1 MKLIEQIDIQTQ
13 DIKWLYD
20 LYEKGLLAIDDSYQR
35 NFVWSSKHQVK
46 LMESI
51 LIGYPVPEIY
61 LFNTG
66 TDENT
71 GDTTYAIIDG
81 QQRCTSIFQF
91 IENSF
96 KLNEKQL
103 SVDTD
108 NFDNIKNRKFKE
120 LESDDKKAIWSYKF
134 SVRLV
139 RNSVK
144 HEKIVN
150 MFLRL
155 NSNNMTLNPQELRN
169 AEFEGEFMNLS
180 SDLAALDF
188 WKKNMLFS
196 LSDIRRM
203 KDVSEVSILLVFMKK
218 GIEEDISS
226 RNLNQIY
233 DLYNDSYPNKEQDE
247 ERFIFILNEID
258 KIIDMQKNRTN
269 ILKKQVHFY
278 TLFTVI
284 YNLTTE
290 QVPLDSEYIQNYQ
303 YFLDNFNDTVTLASR
318 FDIEHVKMYK
328 TLVKEGTRQKSN
340 RFDRF
345 KIIKEFITVKSQSD
359 KNTPL

>member
-20 LYEKGLLAIDDSYQR
+20 LYGKGLLTIDDSYQR

-46 LMESI
+46 LLESI

-71 GDTTYAIIDG
+71 GNTTYAIIDG

-103 SVDTD
+103 DTGTD
-108 NFDNIKNRKFKE
+108 NFNNIKNKMFKD

-180 SDLAALDF
+180 SSLASLDF
-188 WKKNMLFS
+188 WQKNMLFS
-196 LSDIRRM
+196 LADRRRM
-203 KDVSEVSILLVFMKK
+203 KDISEVSILLVFMKK

-226 RNLNQIY
+226 KNLNQIY
-233 DLYNDSYPNKEQDE
+233 DLYNDSYPNKEQDT
-247 ERFIFILNEID
+247 ERFIFIINEID
-258 KIIDMQKNRTN
+258 KIINMKKNRID
-269 ILKKQVHFY
+269 ILKRQVHFY
-278 TLFTVI
+278 TLFTVV
-284 YNLTTE
+284 YNLTTGE
-290 QVPLDSEYIQNYQ
+290 VPLKPEYIQNYQ
-303 YFLDNFNDTVTLASR
+303 YFLDNFNDNNILASR
-318 FDIEHVKMYK
+318 FDTRHVNIYK
-328 TLVKEGTRQKSN
+328 ALVKEGTRQKSN

-345 KIIKEFITVKSQSD
+345 KIIKELITVKS
-359 KNTPL
+359 